1 MQKTFE
7 TPIPTSVYVELVSG
21 DLTVDTV
28 EPDHTVGSGGTAT
41 TTVEVTGDRAEDVTV
56 ELRDDRVVVIAP
68 RGTGFLRRSPHLDIH
83 VTLPHDSGL
92 DAQLGSADAVVTGR
106 VGEVNLRTGSGDL
119 EISSASGP
127 VLVESGSGD
136 VTLGEVAGELRVK
149 TGSGDVTVGSL
160 GAPGAI
166 ATGSGD
172 VVVRSA
178 AQPLQLKTGSGDL
191 TVEDAREDLALSSAS
206 GDHDVRR
213 LHRGR
218 VQSTSASGT
227 IRLGVPAGVPVWTDI
242 RTVSGSVRSDLG
254 GAGRPEPGQ
263 DHLELRASTV
273 SGDVVLQQL

>member
-7 TPIPTSVYVELVSG
+7 TPSPTSVYVELVSG

-28 EPDHTVGSGGTAT
+28 DPGDTPT
-41 TTVEVTGDRAEDVTV
+41 TTVEVTGDNPEDVTV

-83 VTLPHDSGL
+83 VTLPHDSDL
-92 DAQLGSADAVVTGR
+92 EAQLGSADAVVTGR

-119 EISSASGP
+119 EITAASGA

-149 TGSGDVTVGSL
+149 TGSGDVTVESL
-160 GAPGAI
+160 AGPGAV
-166 ATGSGD
+166 AAGSGD

-178 AQPLQLKTGSGDL
+178 ARPLQLKTGSGDL

-206 GDHDVRR
+206 GDHDVLR

-218 VQSTSASGT
+218 VHSTSASGT